1 MKILQKEYDPV
12 IGANV
17 ITRYEK
23 PLYYLDFDNVNESKL
38 DETSPNKMIG
48 PFNTVMANL
57 CNKNNNHRILLAGLG
72 GGTIFPGIK
81 PKNKTTLDC
90 LDISSC
96 VIKQFKK
103 FFYPVLKDSIDP
115 NITKINYYNT
125 GIETYVKNCR
135 KKYNT
140 IIIDCFKL
148 DGIDEAIYTIFD
160 DLPKILEKDGNIIID
175 IHSSRFGKYSNNL
188 RKIKKYL
195 NPKLWK
201 IRTYLSNAKDS
212 YEFGNLIIAGE
223 LRSPIHN

>member
-1 MKILQKEYDPV
+1 MKILEKEFDPV

-23 PLYYLDFDNVNESKL
+23 PLYYLDFNNINESKL
-38 DETSPNKMIG
+38 DETNPKKMIFE
-48 PFNTVMANL
+48 FNVVMANL
-57 CNKNNNHRILLAGLG
+57 CNKNKTDRILLAGLG
-72 GGTIFPGIK
+72 GGTILPALK
-81 PKNKTTLDC
+81 SKNKTILDC

-103 FFYPVLKDSIDP
+103 YFYPIMKDSIDP
-115 NITKINYYNT
+115 NITKINFYNT
-125 GIETYVKNCR
+125 GIESYIKKCK

-148 DGIDEAIYTIFD
+148 DGIDESVYSIIHE
-160 DLPKILEKDGNIIID
+160 LPKILEKDGNVVID

-188 RKIKKYL
+188 RKIKKYF

-212 YEFGNLIIAGE
+212 YDFRNLIISAE
-223 LRSPIHN
+223 LIFS

>member
-12 IGANV
+12 IRANV

-23 PLYYLDFDNVNESKL
+23 PIYYLDFDNVNESKL
-38 DETSPNKMIG
+38 DEANPNKMIESL
-48 PFNTVMANL
+48 NTVMANL

-103 FFYPVLKDSIDP
+103 FFYPILKDSIDP
-115 NITKINYYNT
+115 NINKINYYNI
-125 GIETYVKNCR
+125 GLESYVKNCR

-148 DGIDEAIYTIFD
+148 DGFDEAIYTIFD

-175 IHSSRFGKYSNNL
+175 IHSSRFGKYSYNL

-212 YEFGNLIIAGE
+212 YEYRNLIISGK
-223 LRSPIHN
+223 LRSNAS

>member
-38 DETSPNKMIG
+38 DETNPKKMIG

-57 CNKNNNHRILLAGLG
+57 CNKTDRILLAGLG
-72 GGTIFPGIK
+72 GGTIFPAIK

-103 FFYPVLKDSIDP
+103 FFYPILKDSIDP

-125 GIETYVKNCR
+125 GIETYVKSCR

-212 YEFGNLIIAGE
+212 YEYGNLIIAGE

>member
-1 MKILQKEYDPV
+1 MYILEKKIDP
-12 IGANV
+12 IIEANV

-23 PLYYLDFDNVNESKL
+23 PFYYLDFDNVNESIL
-38 DETSPNKMIG
+38 DDTNPKKMIFF
-48 PFNTVMANL
+48 FNTIMANL
-57 CNKNNNHRILLAGLG
+57 CNKNKTERILLAGLG
-72 GGTIFPGIK
+72 GGTILPAIK
-81 PKNKTTLDC
+81 SRNKTTLDC

-103 FFYPVLKDSIDP
+103 FFYPILKDSIDP
-115 NITKINYYNT
+115 NINKINYYNI
-125 GIETYVKNCR
+125 GIESYVKSCR

-148 DGIDEAIYTIFD
+148 GGIDEAIYTIFD
-160 DLPKILEKDGNIIID
+160 DLPKILERDGNIIID
-175 IHSSRFGKYSNNL
+175 IHSSRFGKNSNNL

-212 YEFGNLIIAGE
+212 YESGNLIIEGT
-223 LRSPIHN
+223 LH

>member
-12 IGANV
+12 IRANV

-23 PLYYLDFDNVNESKL
+23 PIYYLDFDNVNESKL
-38 DETSPNKMIG
+38 DEANPNKMIESL
-48 PFNTVMANL
+48 NTVMANL

-96 VIKQFKK
+96 VITQFKK
-103 FFYPVLKDSIDP
+103 FFYPILKDSIDP
-115 NITKINYYNT
+115 NINKINYYNI
-125 GIETYVKNCR
+125 GLESYVKNCR

-148 DGIDEAIYTIFD
+148 DGFDEAIYTIFD

-175 IHSSRFGKYSNNL
+175 IHSSRFGKYSYNL

-212 YEFGNLIIAGE
+212 YEYRNLIISGK
-223 LRSPIHN
+223 LRSNAS

>member
-38 DETSPNKMIG
+38 DENNPKKMIG
-48 PFNTVMANL
+48 VYNTVMAKL
-57 CNKNNNHRILLAGLG
+57 CNKTDRILLAGLG

-103 FFYPVLKDSIDP
+103 FFYPILKDSIDP

-125 GIETYVKNCR
+125 GIETYVKSCR

-212 YEFGNLIIAGE
+212 YEFGNLIISGK
-223 LRSPIHN
+223 LLYPNHK

>member
-12 IGANV
+12 IRANV

-23 PLYYLDFDNVNESKL
+23 PIYYLDFDNVNESKL
-38 DETSPNKMIG
+38 DEANPNKMIESL
-48 PFNTVMANL
+48 NTVMANL

-103 FFYPVLKDSIDP
+103 FFYPILKDSIDP
-115 NITKINYYNT
+115 NINKINYYNI
-125 GIETYVKNCR
+125 GLESYVKNCR

-148 DGIDEAIYTIFD
+148 DGFDEAIYTIFD

-175 IHSSRFGKYSNNL
+175 IHSSKFGKYSYNL

-212 YEFGNLIIAGE
+212 YEYRNLIISGK
-223 LRSPIHN
+223 LRSNAS

>member
-38 DETSPNKMIG
+38 DENNPKKMIG
-48 PFNTVMANL
+48 VYNTVMAKL
-57 CNKNNNHRILLAGLG
+57 CNKTDRILLAGLG
-72 GGTIFPGIK
+72 GGTILPALK
-81 PKNKTTLDC
+81 SKNKTTLDC

-103 FFYPVLKDSIDP
+103 FFYPIMKDSIDP
-115 NITKINYYNT
+115 NIKKINYYNI
-125 GIETYVKNCR
+125 GIESYIKNCR

-212 YEFGNLIIAGE
+212 YEYGNLIIGGE
-223 LRSPIHN
+223 LRSPLHH

>member
-12 IGANV
+12 IRANV

-23 PLYYLDFDNVNESKL
+23 PIYYLDFDNVNESKL
-38 DETSPNKMIG
+38 DENNPNKMIESL
-48 PFNTVMANL
+48 NTVMANL

-96 VIKQFKK
+96 VITQFKN
-103 FFYPVLKDSIDP
+103 FFYPILKDSIDP
-115 NITKINYYNT
+115 NINKINYYNI
-125 GIETYVKNCR
+125 GLESYVKNCR

-148 DGIDEAIYTIFD
+148 DGFDEAIYTIFD

-175 IHSSRFGKYSNNL
+175 IHSSRFGKYSYNL

-212 YEFGNLIIAGE
+212 YEYRNLIISGK
-223 LRSPIHN
+223 LRSNAS

>member
-1 MKILQKEYDPV
+1 MKILEKEFDPA

-23 PLYYLDFDNVNESKL
+23 PLYYLDFNNINESKL
-38 DETSPNKMIG
+38 DETNPKKMIFE
-48 PFNTVMANL
+48 FNVVMANL
-57 CNKNNNHRILLAGLG
+57 CNKNKTDRILLAGLG
-72 GGTIFPGIK
+72 GGTILPALK
-81 PKNKTTLDC
+81 SKNKTILDC

-103 FFYPVLKDSIDP
+103 YFYPIMKDSIDP
-115 NITKINYYNT
+115 NITKINFYNI
-125 GIETYVKNCR
+125 GIESYIKDCK

-148 DGIDEAIYTIFD
+148 DGIDDSVYSIIDE
-160 DLPKILEKDGNIIID
+160 LPKIMEKDGNVVID
-175 IHSSRFGKYSNNL
+175 IHSSRFGKYSYNL
-188 RKIKKYL
+188 HKIKKYF

-212 YEFGNLIIAGE
+212 YEFGNLIISAKLIFSYE
-223 LRSPIHN
+223 

>member
-12 IGANV
+12 IRANV

-23 PLYYLDFDNVNESKL
+23 PIYYLDFDNVNESKL
-38 DETSPNKMIG
+38 DEANPNKMIESL
-48 PFNTVMANL
+48 NTVMANL

-96 VIKQFKK
+96 VITQFKK
-103 FFYPVLKDSIDP
+103 FFYPILKDSIDP
-115 NITKINYYNT
+115 NINKINYYNI
-125 GIETYVKNCR
+125 GLESYVKNCR

-148 DGIDEAIYTIFD
+148 DGFDEAIYTIFD

-175 IHSSRFGKYSNNL
+175 IHSSKFGKYSYNL

-212 YEFGNLIIAGE
+212 YEYRNLIISGK
-223 LRSPIHN
+223 LRSNAS